1 MCQVDKG
8 GAMHSTKTL
17 IEEVFFKE
25 LECPRHE
32 VLLTVF
38 AEKISV
44 ILFAMKQHDVVQRYS
59 ESSFS
64 VD

>member
-1 MCQVDKG
+1 MCQVDKR

-17 IEEVFFKE
+17 TEEVFFKE

-38 AEKISV
+38 TEKIGV
-44 ILFAMKQHDVVQRYS
+44 ILFAMK
-59 ESSFS
+59 
-64 VD
+64 